1 MCLTAARQKS
11 GCKAY
16 CPDYWSSIIGILY
29 DRQSI
34 MLKELDYFW
43 VGEEYGGRQSLL
55 PDMVMRFAG
64 CAAVT
69 ACDSL
74 IYMTLYKN
82 LKNLCPFSTDQLRGR
97 DYVAFFKTVKPYL
110 RPRLMGINRL
120 EIFVAAFKKFLK
132 EHGTFFLDVLPWSGD
147 HDEQD
152 TVNTIR
158 QQIDRGFLIPY
169 LLLHH
174 KNPNFENYEWH
185 WFLLTGYDEKPD
197 GRFMVKAV
205 TYGAYE
211 WLDFAK
217 LWNTGY
223 DRKGGLILFKEK
235 A

>member
-1 MCLTAARQKS
+1 
-11 GCKAY
+11 
-16 CPDYWSSIIGILY
+16 
-29 DRQSI
+29 

-55 PDMVMRFAG
+55 PDMIMRFAG

-74 IYMTLYKN
+74 IYMPLYKN

>member
-1 MCLTAARQKS
+1 MIRYTGKNTV
-11 GCKAY
+11 
-16 CPDYWSSIIGILY
+16 
-29 DRQSI
+29 
-34 MLKELDYFW
+34 LKELDYFW

-55 PDMVMRFAG
+55 PDMIMRFAG

-120 EIFVAAFKKFLK
+120 EIFVSAFKKFLK

-158 QQIDRGFLIPY
+158 QQIDRGFLIPF

-197 GRFMVKAV
+197 GRFLVKAV

-223 DRKGGLILFKEK
+223 DRKGGLILFKET
-235 A
+235 

>member
-1 MCLTAARQKS
+1 
-11 GCKAY
+11 
-16 CPDYWSSIIGILY
+16 
-29 DRQSI
+29 

-120 EIFVAAFKKFLK
+120 EIFVVAFKKFLK

-147 HDEQD
+147 HDEQN
-152 TVNTIR
+152 TVETIK

-197 GRFMVKAV
+197 GRFLVKAV

-223 DRKGGLILFKEK
+223 DRKGGLILFKET
-235 A
+235 

>member
-1 MCLTAARQKS
+1 
-11 GCKAY
+11 
-16 CPDYWSSIIGILY
+16 
-29 DRQSI
+29 

>member
-1 MCLTAARQKS
+1 
-11 GCKAY
+11 
-16 CPDYWSSIIGILY
+16 
-29 DRQSI
+29 

-120 EIFVAAFKKFLK
+120 EIFVVAFKKFLK

-197 GRFMVKAV
+197 GRFLVKAV

-223 DRKGGLILFKEK
+223 ERKGGLILFKES
-235 A
+235 

>member
-1 MCLTAARQKS
+1 
-11 GCKAY
+11 
-16 CPDYWSSIIGILY
+16 
-29 DRQSI
+29 

-55 PDMVMRFAG
+55 PDVIMRFAG

-158 QQIDRGFLIPY
+158 QQIDRGFLVPY

-223 DRKGGLILFKEK
+223 DRKGGLILFKET
-235 A
+235 

>member
-1 MCLTAARQKS
+1 MIRYTGKNTV
-11 GCKAY
+11 
-16 CPDYWSSIIGILY
+16 
-29 DRQSI
+29 
-34 MLKELDYFW
+34 LKELDYFW

-55 PDMVMRFAG
+55 PDMIMRFAG

-120 EIFVAAFKKFLK
+120 EIFVSAFKKFLK
-132 EHGTFFLDVLPWSGD
+132 EHGTFFLDVL
-147 HDEQD
+147 
-152 TVNTIR
+152 
-158 QQIDRGFLIPY
+158 PY

-223 DRKGGLILFKEK
+223 DRKGGLILFKET
-235 A
+235 

>member
-1 MCLTAARQKS
+1 
-11 GCKAY
+11 
-16 CPDYWSSIIGILY
+16 
-29 DRQSI
+29 

-55 PDMVMRFAG
+55 PDMIMRFAG

-152 TVNTIR
+152 TVNMIK

-197 GRFMVKAV
+197 GRFLVKAV

>member
-1 MCLTAARQKS
+1 
-11 GCKAY
+11 
-16 CPDYWSSIIGILY
+16 
-29 DRQSI
+29 

-55 PDMVMRFAG
+55 PDMIMRFAG

-132 EHGTFFLDVLPWSGD
+132 EHGTFFLDVMPWSGD

-158 QQIDRGFLIPY
+158 QQINRGFLIPY

>member
-1 MCLTAARQKS
+1 
-11 GCKAY
+11 
-16 CPDYWSSIIGILY
+16 
-29 DRQSI
+29 

-55 PDMVMRFAG
+55 PDMIMRFAG

-174 KNPNFENYEWH
+174 KNPSFENYEWH

>member
-1 MCLTAARQKS
+1 
-11 GCKAY
+11 
-16 CPDYWSSIIGILY
+16 
-29 DRQSI
+29 

-55 PDMVMRFAG
+55 PDMIMRFAG

-132 EHGTFFLDVLPWSGD
+132 EHGTFFLDVLSWSGD

>member
-1 MCLTAARQKS
+1 
-11 GCKAY
+11 
-16 CPDYWSSIIGILY
+16 
-29 DRQSI
+29 

-55 PDMVMRFAG
+55 PDMIMRFAG

-152 TVNTIR
+152 TVNTIK

-197 GRFMVKAV
+197 GRFLVKAV

-223 DRKGGLILFKEK
+223 DRKGGLILFKET
-235 A
+235 

>member
-1 MCLTAARQKS
+1 
-11 GCKAY
+11 
-16 CPDYWSSIIGILY
+16 
-29 DRQSI
+29 

-55 PDMVMRFAG
+55 PDVIMRFAG

-223 DRKGGLILFKEK
+223 DRKGGLILFKET
-235 A
+235 

>member
-1 MCLTAARQKS
+1 
-11 GCKAY
+11 
-16 CPDYWSSIIGILY
+16 
-29 DRQSI
+29 

-55 PDMVMRFAG
+55 PDMIMRFAG

-185 WFLLTGYDEKPD
+185 WFLLTGYDENPD
-197 GRFMVKAV
+197 GRFLVKAV

-223 DRKGGLILFKEK
+223 DRKGGLILFKET
-235 A
+235 

>member
-1 MCLTAARQKS
+1 
-11 GCKAY
+11 
-16 CPDYWSSIIGILY
+16 
-29 DRQSI
+29 

-55 PDMVMRFAG
+55 PDMIMRFAG

-132 EHGTFFLDVLPWSGD
+132 EHGTFFLDVMPWSGD

-158 QQIDRGFLIPY
+158 QQIDHGFLIPY

>member
-1 MCLTAARQKS
+1 
-11 GCKAY
+11 
-16 CPDYWSSIIGILY
+16 
-29 DRQSI
+29 

-55 PDMVMRFAG
+55 PDVIMRFAG

-197 GRFMVKAV
+197 GRFLVKAV

>member
-1 MCLTAARQKS
+1 
-11 GCKAY
+11 
-16 CPDYWSSIIGILY
+16 
-29 DRQSI
+29 

-55 PDMVMRFAG
+55 PDVIMRFAG

-132 EHGTFFLDVLPWSGD
+132 EHGTFFLDLLPWSGD
-147 HDEQD
+147 HDEQN
-152 TVNTIR
+152 TVETIK

-197 GRFMVKAV
+197 GRFLVKAV

>member
-1 MCLTAARQKS
+1 
-11 GCKAY
+11 
-16 CPDYWSSIIGILY
+16 
-29 DRQSI
+29 

-55 PDMVMRFAG
+55 PDMIMRFAG

-132 EHGTFFLDVLPWSGD
+132 EHGTFFLDVMPWSGD

>member
-1 MCLTAARQKS
+1 
-11 GCKAY
+11 
-16 CPDYWSSIIGILY
+16 
-29 DRQSI
+29 

-55 PDMVMRFAG
+55 PDMIMRFAG

-82 LKNLCPFSTDQLRGR
+82 LKNLCPFSTDQVRGR

-197 GRFMVKAV
+197 GRFLVKAV

>member
-1 MCLTAARQKS
+1 
-11 GCKAY
+11 
-16 CPDYWSSIIGILY
+16 
-29 DRQSI
+29 

-55 PDMVMRFAG
+55 PDMIMRFAG

-120 EIFVAAFKKFLK
+120 EVFVAAFKKFLK

>member
-1 MCLTAARQKS
+1 
-11 GCKAY
+11 
-16 CPDYWSSIIGILY
+16 
-29 DRQSI
+29 

-55 PDMVMRFAG
+55 PDMIMRFAG

-158 QQIDRGFLIPY
+158 QQIDHGFLIPY

>member
-1 MCLTAARQKS
+1 
-11 GCKAY
+11 
-16 CPDYWSSIIGILY
+16 
-29 DRQSI
+29 

-55 PDMVMRFAG
+55 PDMIMRFAG

-69 ACDSL
+69 ACDCL

>member
-1 MCLTAARQKS
+1 
-11 GCKAY
+11 
-16 CPDYWSSIIGILY
+16 
-29 DRQSI
+29 

-55 PDMVMRFAG
+55 PDMIMRFSG

-132 EHGTFFLDVLPWSGD
+132 EHGTFFLDVMPWSGD
-147 HDEQD
+147 HDEQN

>member
-1 MCLTAARQKS
+1 
-11 GCKAY
+11 
-16 CPDYWSSIIGILY
+16 
-29 DRQSI
+29 

-147 HDEQD
+147 HDEQN
-152 TVNTIR
+152 TVETIK
-158 QQIDRGFLIPY
+158 QQIDRGFLIPF

-223 DRKGGLILFKEK
+223 DRKGGLILFKET
-235 A
+235 

>member
-1 MCLTAARQKS
+1 
-11 GCKAY
+11 
-16 CPDYWSSIIGILY
+16 
-29 DRQSI
+29 

-55 PDMVMRFAG
+55 PDMIMRFAG

-132 EHGTFFLDVLPWSGD
+132 EHGTFFLDVMPWSGD

-223 DRKGGLILFKEK
+223 DRKGGLILFKES
-235 A
+235 

>member
-1 MCLTAARQKS
+1 MV
-11 GCKAY
+11 
-16 CPDYWSSIIGILY
+16 
-29 DRQSI
+29 
-34 MLKELDYFW
+34 KELDYFW

-55 PDMVMRFAG
+55 PDVIMRFAG

-82 LKNLCPFSTDQLRGR
+82 LKGLCPFSTYQLRGR

-110 RPRLMGINRL
+110 RPRLMGINKL
-120 EIFVAAFKKFLK
+120 DIFVTAFKKFLK

-147 HDEQD
+147 HDEQN
-152 TVNTIR
+152 TVATIK

-174 KNPNFENYEWH
+174 QNPAFENYEWH
-185 WFLLTGYDEKPD
+185 WFLLTGYDEKAD
-197 GRFMVKAV
+197 GRFLVKAV

-223 DRKGGLILFKEK
+223 DRKGGMILFEENSM
-235 A
+235 

>member
-1 MCLTAARQKS
+1 
-11 GCKAY
+11 
-16 CPDYWSSIIGILY
+16 
-29 DRQSI
+29 

-55 PDMVMRFAG
+55 PDMIMRFAG

-132 EHGTFFLDVLPWSGD
+132 EHGTFFLDVMPWSGD

-223 DRKGGLILFKEK
+223 DRKGGRILFKEK

>member
-1 MCLTAARQKS
+1 
-11 GCKAY
+11 
-16 CPDYWSSIIGILY
+16 
-29 DRQSI
+29 

-55 PDMVMRFAG
+55 PDVIMRFAG

-147 HDEQD
+147 HDEQN
-152 TVNTIR
+152 TVETIK

-185 WFLLTGYDEKPD
+185 WFLLIGYDEKPD
-197 GRFMVKAV
+197 GRFLVKAV

>member
-1 MCLTAARQKS
+1 
-11 GCKAY
+11 
-16 CPDYWSSIIGILY
+16 
-29 DRQSI
+29 

-147 HDEQD
+147 HGEQD

>member
-1 MCLTAARQKS
+1 MEKNTGA
-11 GCKAY
+11 
-16 CPDYWSSIIGILY
+16 
-29 DRQSI
+29 
-34 MLKELDYFW
+34 
-43 VGEEYGGRQSLL
+43 GRVCL

-69 ACDSL
+69 ACDRL

-120 EIFVAAFKKFLK
+120 EIFVVAFKKFLK

-223 DRKGGLILFKEK
+223 DRKGGLILFKET
-235 A
+235 

>member
-1 MCLTAARQKS
+1 
-11 GCKAY
+11 
-16 CPDYWSSIIGILY
+16 
-29 DRQSI
+29 

-69 ACDSL
+69 ACDCL
-74 IYMTLYKN
+74 IYMPLYKN

-147 HDEQD
+147 HDEQN
-152 TVNTIR
+152 TVETIK

>member
-1 MCLTAARQKS
+1 MCQQEE
-11 GCKAY
+11 
-16 CPDYWSSIIGILY
+16 PDGKTIRALSAVMET
-29 DRQSI
+29 I
-34 MLKELDYFW
+34 MRKELDYFW

-55 PDMVMRFAG
+55 PDFIMRFAG

-223 DRKGGLILFKEK
+223 DRKGGLILFKET
-235 A
+235 

>member
-1 MCLTAARQKS
+1 MIRYTGKNTV
-11 GCKAY
+11 
-16 CPDYWSSIIGILY
+16 
-29 DRQSI
+29 
-34 MLKELDYFW
+34 LKELDYFW

-197 GRFMVKAV
+197 GRFLVKAV

-223 DRKGGLILFKEK
+223 DRKGGLILFKES
-235 A
+235 

>member
-1 MCLTAARQKS
+1 
-11 GCKAY
+11 
-16 CPDYWSSIIGILY
+16 
-29 DRQSI
+29 

-55 PDMVMRFAG
+55 PDMIMRFAG

-132 EHGTFFLDVLPWSGD
+132 EHGTFFLDVMPWSGD

-152 TVNTIR
+152 TVNTIK

>member
-1 MCLTAARQKS
+1 
-11 GCKAY
+11 
-16 CPDYWSSIIGILY
+16 
-29 DRQSI
+29 

-55 PDMVMRFAG
+55 PDMIMRFAG

-197 GRFMVKAV
+197 GRFLVKAV

-223 DRKGGLILFKEK
+223 DRKGGLILFKES
-235 A
+235 